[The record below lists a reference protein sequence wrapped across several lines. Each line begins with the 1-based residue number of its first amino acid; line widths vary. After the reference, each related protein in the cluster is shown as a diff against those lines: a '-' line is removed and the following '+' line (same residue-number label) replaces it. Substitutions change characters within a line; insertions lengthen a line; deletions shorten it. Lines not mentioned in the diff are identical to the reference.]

1 MLYLVDFC
9 CTIDLFMKAL
19 VVGSSIVDVL
29 LYLDDPSKIAIN
41 DSTLSFKLGDKI
53 PLSHTV
59 FEIGGNGAN
68 VAVALQNFGLETS
81 FYTYLSTDALS
92 SYLKS
97 KILERG
103 LTMVS
108 PESNT
113 EKSPVSLVLN
123 LPQDRV
129 ILSYHPEAEHTFTPA
144 IQNSAF
150 DALYLTSISN
160 TWERAYEQILE
171 FATKNSI
178 KIAFSPGSK
187 QMENMNETFK
197 KTLHAS
203 TYLFINLDEAKTI
216 LTAFDHHPESI
227 KDILHMLLTLGPSVV
242 SVTDGKNGAY
252 SLTRDTDALFL
263 PPFGEG
269 GGEKTGAGDSYAS
282 AFLAAILNG
291 ESVHNAMRWG
301 AMNAHFVMQIP
312 GAQNGLLNRDET
324 RTLCDEND
332 SFQPKPLE

>member
-1 MLYLVDFC
+1 
-9 CTIDLFMKAL
+9 MKAL

-29 LYLDDPSKIAIN
+29 LYLDDPSKIAIT
-41 DSTLSFKLGDKI
+41 DSNLTFKLGDKI

-68 VAVALQNFGLETS
+68 VAVALKNYGIETS

-92 SYLKS
+92 LYLKS
-97 KILERG
+97 KLLERG
-103 LTMVS
+103 VNVVS

-129 ILSYHPEAEHTFTPA
+129 ILSYHPESPHEFNPVTENQTFDV
-144 IQNSAF
+144 I
-150 DALYLTSISN
+150 YLTSISAS
-160 TWERAYEQILE
+160 WEKAYEQVLE
-171 FATKNSI
+171 YAAKYSI

-187 QMENMNETFK
+187 QMENINETFK
-197 KTLHAS
+197 KLLHAS
-203 TYLFINLDEAKTI
+203 TYLFINLDEAKRI
-216 LTAFDHHPESI
+216 LEALDHRAETI
-227 KDILHMLLTLGPSVV
+227 KDILNMLLTLGPSVV
-242 SVTDGKNGAY
+242 SVTDGKSGAY
-252 SLTRDTDALFL
+252 SLTRETDPMFL

-282 AFLAAILNG
+282 GFLSAVLSG
-291 ESVHNAMRWG
+291 ETIANAMRWG
-301 AMNAHFVMQIP
+301 AINAHFVMQIP
-312 GAQNGLLNRDET
+312 GAQNGLLNSDET

-332 SFQPKPLE
+332 LFQPKSLE

>member
-1 MLYLVDFC
+1 
-9 CTIDLFMKAL
+9 MKAL

-29 LYLDDPSKIAIN
+29 LYLDDPSKVTIT
-41 DSTLSFKLGDKI
+41 DTDLSFKLGDKI

-68 VAVALQNFGLETS
+68 VAVALQNFGIETS

-97 KILERG
+97 KLLERG

-129 ILSYHPEAEHTFTPA
+129 ILSYHPEAEHEFTPTIEA
-144 IQNSAF
+144 PRF
-150 DALYLTSISN
+150 DTMYITSISN
-160 TWERAYEQILE
+160 KWERAYEQILE

-187 QMENMNETFK
+187 QMENMNDTFK
-197 KTLHAS
+197 KTLRAS
-203 TYLFINLDEAKTI
+203 TYLFINLDEAKKI
-216 LTAFDHHPESI
+216 LAAFDHRAESV
-227 KDILHMLLTLGPSVV
+227 KDILNMLLTLGPSVV

-252 SLTRDTDALFL
+252 SLTRETDALFL

-282 AFLAAILNG
+282 AFLSAILNG
-291 ESVHNAMRWG
+291 EAVADAMRWG
-301 AMNAHFVMQIP
+301 GINAHFVMQIP
-312 GAQNGLLNRDET
+312 GAQNGLLNKDET

-332 SFQPKPLE
+332 SYQPKPLE